1 MTSFMS
7 KVYFEKMVQQG
18 VYKEFKTE
26 VPNITIFYHPEQ
38 LRVHVFRGRK
48 KKPESYMYST
58 VADMLKSID
67 MFISKH
73 FIKIKEKEN
82 QRDKNKRM
90 AEEARSN
97 IKVGDI
103 FATSWGYE
111 QTNVGFFE
119 VVERISNAY
128 VNVRQISSK
137 ILSEECMSATV
148 APNKGDYISEAKKC
162 QINKYGHI
170 VKADQYGH
178 TAYKT
183 DSESSHY
190 VSWSH

>member
-7 KVYFEKMVQQG
+7 KAYFEQMVQQG
-18 VYKEFKTE
+18 VYKEFPTE
-26 VPNITIFYHPEQ
+26 VQNITIFYHPEQ

-48 KKPESYMYST
+48 KKPDSYMYST
-58 VADMLKSID
+58 VEMMILSID
-67 MFISKH
+67 SMIATH
-73 FIKIKEKEN
+73 FRKIKAKHN
-82 QRDKNKRM
+82 QQQENKRM
-90 AEEARSN
+90 AEEARKN

-119 VVERISNAY
+119 VIERVSTAY

-137 ILSEECMSATV
+137 TVSEENMSASIV
-148 APNKGDYISEAKKC
+148 PNLGSYISEVKKC

-170 VKADQYGH
+170 VKADEYGH

-183 DSESSHY
+183 EADTSHY
-190 VSWSH
+190 VSWGY